1 MAGTDPHALETILRQ
16 CAGTAPEPWYPSS
29 YAKSN
34 GVQRDSL
41 DEPLNRLRLAG
52 LIQITDWVKDKG
64 QGYVLTPDGQ
74 QLLLSPRDLERLQ
87 GGQLP
92 SRRAEAEVHP
102 IVSAAPASAWERGE
116 AIRDMLGTP
125 TRALITKVLLTLT
138 ILNFIV
144 GMVVAQNYGL
154 EIDQYLFLQAKGN
167 DVRRLNSAFDT
178 IGGLDGGDVLRGQ
191 WYRLLTTL
199 FVHAGLLHIG
209 ANMYM
214 LWVLGPRAEQ
224 LWGQWGFLLLY
235 MLAGFSGSCAAL
247 FASPNGCV
255 GASGALCGVLAGE
268 AAWLL
273 RNRRVL
279 RPEITSSWGR
289 NLVLNTMLIALIST
303 LPGISAAGHFG
314 GAVGGLAVGL
324 LLDVRR
330 FGSFPQRSLAT
341 LGLLG
346 VPVIGIGLVLWSID
360 HDPAWRRYGVTQPG
374 TDRSSNERAQ
384 AETQKADKDCLDH
397 LAKVQNVAAAAW
409 KTYQDAKPL
418 VIHPGQ
424 RSPDKVK
431 AAVEALKAA
440 QESLNQAH
448 WSLIKDECRTPEIV
462 AVRKQ
467 GEELLQSLRQLCQL
481 AAIPLGESKNQ
492 VQEEAD
498 VLNQETRTRGLDK
511 QFQTALSKLPK

>member
-16 CAGTAPEPWYPSS
+16 CAGAAPEPWYPSS

-87 GGQLP
+87 SGQLP
-92 SRRAEAEVHP
+92 GRRAEPEVHP
-102 IVSAAPASAWERGE
+102 VVSAAPASAWERGE
-116 AIRDMLGTP
+116 AVRQMLSTP
-125 TRALITKVLLTLT
+125 PRALITKLLLTAT
-138 ILNFIV
+138 VVNFIA
-144 GMVVAQNYGL
+144 GMLVAQNYGL

-167 DVRRLNSAFDT
+167 DVRKLNSAFDT

-247 FASPNGCV
+247 FVSPNGCV

-273 RNRRVL
+273 RNRRML
-279 RPEITSSWGR
+279 RPEITSAWGR

-303 LPGISAAGHFG
+303 FPGISGSAHFG
-314 GAVGGLAVGL
+314 GAIGGLASGL
-324 LLDVRR
+324 LLDARR
-330 FGSFPQRSLAT
+330 FGSMRQKSLAT
-341 LGLLG
+341 LGLLAI
-346 VPVIGIGLVLWSID
+346 PVLGIGLVLWSMD
-360 HDPAWRRYGVTQPG
+360 HNPAWGRQAVPAAKTGNRPG
-374 TDRSSNERAQ
+374 DPESA
-384 AETQKADKDCLDH
+384 KADKECLDH

-424 RSPDKVK
+424 RTPDKVK

-440 QESLNQAH
+440 QENLNQAH
-448 WSLIKDECRTPEIV
+448 WSLIKDECNTPEIV
-462 AVRKQ
+462 TARKQ

-481 AAIPLGESKNQ
+481 AAIPLGEGKNQ

-511 QFQTALSKLPK
+511 HFQTALSQLLK